1 MESEKKMD
9 YKALAANVENREGF
23 GTQEW
28 VYRVLR
34 AGIVNGALSGGMQL
48 KQDEISAA
56 LNVSHIPVREALRQ
70 LEAQHLVTIHANRGA
85 TVTELSREM
94 LINTMQVRAAI
105 SVAMLKL
112 AVPRMTEEDFAA
124 LDAILEEERNTNET
138 IATEN
143 LNIRFHEVLTA
154 KADNPV
160 ADMLMEI
167 IHANIDR
174 YLRTGFYSDAA
185 DRETSA
191 DEHEK
196 ILNACKAGNVDEAV
210 KLLHAHIM
218 DAAAL
223 IPDNVH

>member
-1 MESEKKMD
+1 MD

-34 AGIVNGALSGGMQL
+34 AGIVNGALPGGMQL

-105 SVAMLKL
+105 SVAMLAN
-112 AVPRMTEEDFAA
+112 AVPRMAEEDFAA
-124 LDAILEEERNTNET
+124 LDAILEEERKTDEL
-138 IATEN
+138 IQTEN
-143 LNIRFHEVLTA
+143 LNIRFHELLTA
-154 KADNPV
+154 KANNPV

-185 DRETSA
+185 DRENSVA
-191 DEHEK
+191 EHEK
-196 ILNACKAGNVDEAV
+196 ILDACKAGDVDEAV
-210 KLLHAHIM
+210 KLLQAHIM

-223 IPDNVH
+223 IPNTVH

>member
-1 MESEKKMD
+1 MD

-34 AGIVNGALSGGMQL
+34 AGIVNGALPGGMQL

-70 LEAQHLVTIHANRGA
+70 LEAQQLVTIHANRGA

-105 SVAMLKL
+105 SVAMLAI
-112 AVPRMTEEDFAA
+112 AVPHMTEEDFAE
-124 LDAILEEERNTNET
+124 LDRILEEERHTSEL
-138 IATEN
+138 IASEN
-143 LNIRFHEVLTA
+143 INIHFHEVLIQ
-154 KADNPV
+154 KANNPV

-185 DRETSA
+185 ERELSVA
-191 DEHEK
+191 EHEK
-196 ILNACKAGNVDEAV
+196 ILAACKARNVDEAV
-210 KLLHAHIM
+210 RLLQAHSM

-223 IPDNVH
+223 IPENVR

>member
-1 MESEKKMD
+1 MD

-34 AGIVNGALSGGMQL
+34 AGIVNGALPGGMQL

-70 LEAQHLVTIHANRGA
+70 LEAQQLVTIHANRGA

-105 SVAMLKL
+105 SVATLAV
-112 AVPRMTEEDFAA
+112 AVPRMTDEDFAL
-124 LDAILEEERNTNET
+124 LDSILEEQRKTSDL
-138 IATEN
+138 IPTEN
-143 LNIRFHEVLTA
+143 LNLRFHEALTA
-154 KADNPV
+154 KANNPV

-174 YLRTGFYSDAA
+174 YLRSGFYGDAA
-185 DRETSA
+185 EREVSVV
-191 DEHEK
+191 EHEK
-196 ILNACKAGNVDEAV
+196 ILAACKARKVDEAV
-210 KLLHAHIM
+210 KLLQAHIM

-223 IPDNVH
+223 IPETVL

>member
-1 MESEKKMD
+1 MD

-34 AGIVNGALSGGMQL
+34 AGIVNGTLPGGMQL
-48 KQDEISAA
+48 KQDEISSA

-70 LEAQHLVTIHANRGA
+70 LEAQQLVTIHANRGA
-85 TVTELSREM
+85 TVTELSRDM

-105 SVAMLKL
+105 SVAMLAV
-112 AVPRMTEEDFAA
+112 AVPRMTGEDFRA
-124 LDAILEEERNTNET
+124 LDAILEEQRGTTEM

-154 KADNPV
+154 KANNPV

-174 YLRTGFYSDAA
+174 YLRSGFYSDAA
-185 DRETSA
+185 DRENSVV
-191 DEHEK
+191 EHEK
-196 ILNACKAGNVDEAV
+196 ILNACKAGNVEEAV
-210 KLLHAHIM
+210 KLLQAHIM

-223 IPDNVH
+223 IPDNVQ

>member
-1 MESEKKMD
+1 MD
-9 YKALAANVENREGF
+9 YKALAAIVENREGF

-34 AGIVNGALSGGMQL
+34 AGIVNGALPGGMQL

-70 LEAQHLVTIHANRGA
+70 LEAQQLVTIHANRGA
-85 TVTELSREM
+85 TVTVLSREM

-105 SVAMLKL
+105 STALLAV
-112 AVPRMTEEDFAA
+112 AVPRMTEEDFAK
-124 LDAILEEERNTNET
+124 LDAILEEQRHTSELLKSED
-138 IATEN
+138 
-143 LNIRFHEVLTA
+143 LNMRFHELLTA
-154 KADNPV
+154 RANNSV

-174 YLRTGFYSDAA
+174 YLRSGFYSDAA
-185 DRETSA
+185 EREISVS
-191 DEHEK
+191 EHDK
-196 ILNACKAGNVDEAV
+196 ILAACKARNVDEAV
-210 KLLHAHIM
+210 QLLHAHIM

-223 IPDNVH
+223 IPENVQ

>member
-1 MESEKKMD
+1 MD

-34 AGIVNGALSGGMQL
+34 AGIVNGALPGGMQL

-70 LEAQHLVTIHANRGA
+70 LEAQQLVTIHANRGA
-85 TVTELSREM
+85 TVTELSRDM
-94 LINTMQVRAAI
+94 LINTIQVRAAI
-105 SVAMLKL
+105 STAML
-112 AVPRMTEEDFAA
+112 AVAIPRMTDEDFSA
-124 LDAILEEERNTNET
+124 LEAVLEEQRGVSDL
-138 IATEN
+138 ISSEN
-143 LNIRFHEVLTA
+143 LNFKFHDLLSA
-154 KADNPV
+154 KANNPV

-174 YLRTGFYSDAA
+174 YLRSGFYSDAA
-185 DRETSA
+185 ERENSVV
-191 DEHEK
+191 EHER
-196 ILNACKAGNVDEAV
+196 ILAACKARDVDAAV

-218 DAAAL
+218 DAVAL
-223 IPDNVH
+223 IPENVH

>member
-1 MESEKKMD
+1 MD

-34 AGIVNGALSGGMQL
+34 AGIVNGALPGGMQL

-85 TVTELSREM
+85 TVTELSRDM
-94 LINTMQVRAAI
+94 LINSMKVRAAI
-105 SVAMLKL
+105 SVAMLRE
-112 AVPRMTEEDFAA
+112 AVPRMTDEDFTA
-124 LDAILEEERNTNET
+124 LDAILEEQRKVSDTLASEK
-138 IATEN
+138 
-143 LNIRFHEVLTA
+143 LNIHFHEVLTA
-154 KADNPV
+154 KANNPI

-167 IHANIDR
+167 IQANINR
-174 YLRTGFYSDAA
+174 YLRSGFYGDAA
-185 DRETSA
+185 EREVSVV
-191 DEHEK
+191 EHEK
-196 ILNACKAGNVDEAV
+196 ILAACKAGDADEAV

-223 IPDNVH
+223 IPESVQ

>member
-1 MESEKKMD
+1 MD

-34 AGIVNGALSGGMQL
+34 AGIVNGALPGGMQL

-70 LEAQHLVTIHANRGA
+70 LEAQQLVTIHANRGA

-105 SVAMLKL
+105 STAMIAI
-112 AVPRMTEEDFAA
+112 AVPRMTDEDFAA
-124 LDAILEEERNTNET
+124 LDAVLEEQRKTNEL
-138 IATEN
+138 IPTEN
-143 LNIRFHEVLTA
+143 LNIRFHELLTA
-154 KADNPV
+154 KANNPV

-185 DRETSA
+185 DRENSVV
-191 DEHEK
+191 EHEQ
-196 ILNACKAGNVDEAV
+196 ILNACKARDVDLV
-210 KLLHAHIM
+210 VRLLHAHIM
-218 DAAAL
+218 NAAAL
-223 IPDNVH
+223 IPENVR

>member
-1 MESEKKMD
+1 MD
-9 YKALAANVENREGF
+9 YKALAANIENREGF

-34 AGIVNGALSGGMQL
+34 SGIVNGVLPGGMQL

-70 LEAQHLVTIHANRGA
+70 LEAQQLVTIHANRGA

-105 SVAMLKL
+105 STALL
-112 AVPRMTEEDFAA
+112 AVAIPRMTEEDFAE
-124 LDAILEEERNTNET
+124 LDAILDEQRRTSELLKSED
-138 IATEN
+138 
-143 LNIRFHEVLTA
+143 LNMHFHEVLTA
-154 KADNPV
+154 KANNSV

-174 YLRTGFYSDAA
+174 YLRSGFYSDAA
-185 DRETSA
+185 EREISVG
-191 DEHEK
+191 EHEK
-196 ILNACKAGNVDEAV
+196 ILAACKARNVDEAV
-210 KLLHAHIM
+210 RLLHAHIM

-223 IPDNVH
+223 IPENVR

>member
-1 MESEKKMD
+1 MD
-9 YKALAANVENREGF
+9 YKALAANIENREGF

-34 AGIVNGALSGGMQL
+34 AGIVNGALPGGMQL

-70 LEAQHLVTIHANRGA
+70 LEAQQLVTIHANRGA

-105 SVAMLKL
+105 STAMIAI
-112 AVPRMTEEDFAA
+112 AVPRMTDEDFAA
-124 LDAILEEERNTNET
+124 LNAVLEEQRKTNEL
-138 IATEN
+138 IPTEN
-143 LNIRFHEVLTA
+143 LNIRFHELLTA
-154 KADNPV
+154 KANNPV

-185 DRETSA
+185 DRENSVV
-191 DEHEK
+191 EHEE
-196 ILNACKAGNVDEAV
+196 ILNACKARDVDLVV

-223 IPDNVH
+223 IPESVR

>member
-1 MESEKKMD
+1 MD

-34 AGIVNGALSGGMQL
+34 AGIVNGALPGGMQL

-105 SVAMLKL
+105 SVAMLKV
-112 AVPRMTEEDFAA
+112 AVPRMTAEDFAA

-154 KADNPV
+154 KANNPV

-185 DRETSA
+185 DRENSVV
-191 DEHEK
+191 EHER
-196 ILNACKAGNVDEAV
+196 ILSACKAGNVGEAV
-210 KLLHAHIM
+210 ELLYSHIM

-223 IPDNVH
+223 IPENVQ

>member
-1 MESEKKMD
+1 MD
-9 YKALAANVENREGF
+9 YKALAASVENRDGF

-34 AGIVNGALSGGMQL
+34 AGIVNGALPGGMQL

-94 LINTMQVRAAI
+94 LINCMKVRAAI
-105 SVAMLKL
+105 SVAMLRE

-124 LDAILEEERNTNET
+124 LDAILEEQRNVSDTLASEK
-138 IATEN
+138 

-154 KADNPV
+154 KANNPI

-167 IHANIDR
+167 IQANINR
-174 YLRTGFYSDAA
+174 YLRSGFYGDAA
-185 DRETSA
+185 EREVSVV
-191 DEHEK
+191 EHEK
-196 ILNACKAGNVDEAV
+196 ILAACKAGDVDEAV
-210 KLLHAHIM
+210 KLLQSHIM
-218 DAAAL
+218 DAVAL
-223 IPDNVH
+223 IPESVR

>member
-1 MESEKKMD
+1 MD

-34 AGIVNGALSGGMQL
+34 AGIVNGALPGGMQL

-105 SVAMLKL
+105 SVAMLKV

-124 LDAILEEERNTNET
+124 LDAILEEERNTTET

-154 KADNPV
+154 KANNPV

-174 YLRTGFYSDAA
+174 YLRSGFYGDAA
-185 DRETSA
+185 EREMSVV
-191 DEHEK
+191 EHEK
-196 ILNACKAGNVDEAV
+196 ILAACKAGNVSEAV
-210 KLLHAHIM
+210 ELLYAHIM

-223 IPDNVH
+223 IPENVQ

>member
-1 MESEKKMD
+1 M
-9 YKALAANVENREGF
+9 ALAASVENREGF

-34 AGIVNGALSGGMQL
+34 AGIVNGTLPGGMQL

-94 LINTMQVRAAI
+94 LVNSMKVRAAI
-105 SVAMLKL
+105 SVAMLRE
-112 AVPRMTEEDFAA
+112 AVPHMTEEDFAA
-124 LDAILEEERNTNET
+124 LDKILEEQRTVSDT
-138 IATEN
+138 LASEN

-154 KADNPV
+154 KANNPI

-167 IHANIDR
+167 IQANINR
-174 YLRTGFYSDAA
+174 YLRSGFYGDAA
-185 DRETSA
+185 EREVSVV
-191 DEHEK
+191 EHER
-196 ILNACKAGNVDEAV
+196 ILAACKAGKAEEAV
-210 KLLHAHIM
+210 QLLQAHIM
-218 DAAAL
+218 DAVSL
-223 IPDNVH
+223 IPETVR

>member
-1 MESEKKMD
+1 MD

-34 AGIVNGALSGGMQL
+34 AGIVNGALPGGMQL

-70 LEAQHLVTIHANRGA
+70 LEAQQLVTIHANRGA

-105 SVAMLKL
+105 STAMISI
-112 AVPRMTEEDFAA
+112 AVPRMTDEDFAA
-124 LDAILEEERNTNET
+124 LDAVLEEQRKTNEL
-138 IATEN
+138 IPTEN
-143 LNIRFHEVLTA
+143 LNIRFHELLTA
-154 KADNPV
+154 KANNPV

-185 DRETSA
+185 DRENSVV
-191 DEHEK
+191 EHEQ
-196 ILNACKAGNVDEAV
+196 ILNACKARDVDLV
-210 KLLHAHIM
+210 VRLLHAHIM

-223 IPDNVH
+223 IPESVR

>member
-1 MESEKKMD
+1 MD

-34 AGIVNGALSGGMQL
+34 AGIVNGALPGGMQL
-48 KQDEISAA
+48 KQDEISSA

-70 LEAQHLVTIHANRGA
+70 LEAQQLVTIHANRGA
-85 TVTELSREM
+85 TVTELSRDM

-105 SVAMLKL
+105 SVAMLAV
-112 AVPRMTEEDFAA
+112 AVPRMTEEDFNA
-124 LDAILEEERNTNET
+124 LDAILEEERNTTEM
-138 IATEN
+138 IPTEN

-154 KADNPV
+154 KANNPV

-185 DRETSA
+185 DRENSVA
-191 DEHEK
+191 EHEK

-210 KLLHAHIM
+210 RLLHAHIM

-223 IPDNVH
+223 IPENVQ

>member
-1 MESEKKMD
+1 MD

-34 AGIVNGALSGGMQL
+34 AGIVNGALPGGMQL

-105 SVAMLKL
+105 STAMIAI
-112 AVPRMTEEDFAA
+112 AVPRMTDEDFAA
-124 LDAILEEERNTNET
+124 LDAVLEEQRKANEL
-138 IATEN
+138 IPTEN
-143 LNIRFHEVLTA
+143 LNIRFHELLTA
-154 KADNPV
+154 KANNPV

-185 DRETSA
+185 DRENSVV
-191 DEHEK
+191 EHEE
-196 ILNACKAGNVDEAV
+196 ILNACKARDVDLV
-210 KLLHAHIM
+210 VRLLHAHIM

-223 IPDNVH
+223 IPESVR

>member
-1 MESEKKMD
+1 MD

-34 AGIVNGALSGGMQL
+34 AGIVNGALPGGMQL

-94 LINTMQVRAAI
+94 LINCMQVRAAI
-105 SVAMLKL
+105 STAMLEI
-112 AVPRMTEEDFAA
+112 AVPRMTDEDFAA
-124 LDAILEEERNTNET
+124 LEAILEEQRKTSDT
-138 IATEN
+138 MPTEN
-143 LNIRFHEVLTA
+143 LNIRFHELLTA
-154 KADNPV
+154 KANNLI

-167 IHANIDR
+167 IQANINR

-185 DRETSA
+185 DREHSIV
-191 DEHEK
+191 EHEK
-196 ILNACKAGNVDEAV
+196 ILEACKAGDSALAV
-210 KLLHAHIM
+210 RLLHAHIL

-223 IPDNVH
+223 IPESVQ

>member
-1 MESEKKMD
+1 MD

-34 AGIVNGALSGGMQL
+34 AGIVNGALPGGMQL

-105 SVAMLKL
+105 SVAMLKI
-112 AVPRMTEEDFAA
+112 AVPRMTEEDFQA
-124 LDAILEEERNTNET
+124 LDAILDEERKTTET

-143 LNIRFHEVLTA
+143 LNIRFHEVLIA
-154 KADNPV
+154 KANNPV

-185 DRETSA
+185 DRENSVV
-191 DEHEK
+191 EHER
-196 ILNACKAGNVDEAV
+196 ILAACKAGNVAEAV
-210 KLLHAHIM
+210 ELLYAHIM

-223 IPDNVH
+223 IPETVQ

>member
-1 MESEKKMD
+1 MD
-9 YKALAANVENREGF
+9 YKALAANVENRDGF

-34 AGIVNGALSGGMQL
+34 AGIVNGALPGGMQL
-48 KQDEISAA
+48 KQDEISSA

-94 LINTMQVRAAI
+94 LINSMKVRAAI
-105 SVAMLKL
+105 SVAMLRE
-112 AVPRMTEEDFAA
+112 AVPCMTEEDFAT
-124 LDAILEEERNTNET
+124 LDAILEEQRKVSDTLASEK
-138 IATEN
+138 

-154 KADNPV
+154 KANNPI

-167 IHANIDR
+167 IQANINR
-174 YLRTGFYSDAA
+174 YLRSGFYGDAA
-185 DRETSA
+185 EREVSVV
-191 DEHEK
+191 EHEK
-196 ILNACKAGNVDEAV
+196 ILAACKAGDVDEAV
-210 KLLHAHIM
+210 KLLQSHIM

-223 IPDNVH
+223 IPESVR

>member
-1 MESEKKMD
+1 MD
-9 YKALAANVENREGF
+9 YKALAANVENREAF

-34 AGIVNGALSGGMQL
+34 AGIVNGALPGGMQL

-94 LINTMQVRAAI
+94 LVNTMQVRAAI
-105 SVAMLKL
+105 SVAMLKV
-112 AVPRMTEEDFAA
+112 AVPRMTEEDFQA
-124 LDAILEEERNTNET
+124 LDAILNEQHLATDT
-138 IATEN
+138 ITSEN
-143 LNIRFHEVLTA
+143 LNLRFHEVLTA
-154 KADNPV
+154 KANNPV

-174 YLRTGFYSDAA
+174 YLRSGFYGDAA
-185 DRETSA
+185 ERELSVS
-191 DEHEK
+191 EHEK
-196 ILNACKAGNVDEAV
+196 ILAACKAGDAGKAV
-210 KLLHAHIM
+210 ELLYAHIM

-223 IPDNVH
+223 IPESVQ